1 MEFRYVS
8 WVGGPIILGGYRRV
22 RGNLL
27 KNTLKITG
35 KYL

>member
-8 WVGGPIILGGYRRV
+8 WVRVPIFLGGYRRV

-27 KNTLKITG
+27 KNTLKIPG

>member
-8 WVGGPIILGGYRRV
+8 WVGVPTIFGGYRRV

-27 KNTLKITG
+27 KNTLKIPG